1 MDLDL
6 FSGIIRKLIL
16 VHDRVSLP
24 GMGSFIAETAPSV
37 FSDRAMVIHPPF
49 RRILFRPGEIWNDGI
64 LEDAYA
70 REFSL
75 DDDVARKEIA
85 EFVSYLKGELNTHKS
100 VRIPEFGTMRA
111 TEQNDY
117 FFVAEKGLFNYLE
130 TFGLEPLN
138 IKILPKKGEI
148 ETHTK
153 NAVKNFFGQLPRQ
166 KSAPDRIQGEAGE
179 SQKVSEPV
187 NHNASE
193 SVHQNVAEKELVK
206 ADAAESQEVAEK
218 ETHKVVE
225 KEVREVV
232 EDKSQ
237 SVADHEISNA
247 GEAESKEVVEK
258 GSHIAGE
265 VESKEAVDSESHKA
279 DEAESQGVSEN
290 ELVEVTA
297 TEVRE
302 VVDNEHKRT
311 SDKESHKTVEAKS
324 QGSTEKEDE
333 SQSTSQEQHIEKVK
347 DNVKEKE
354 SRFIKRVI
362 IVLSVVFL
370 ILALI
375 VAAVVFKDELRP
387 FWEWL
392 LYSEEEREFLR
403 GM

>member
-130 TFGLEPLN
+130 AFGLEPLN
-138 IKILPKKGEI
+138 IKILPKKGEV

-153 NAVKNFFGQLPRQ
+153 NAVKNFFGHMPTKGSVTDKTQDEEEELH
-166 KSAPDRIQGEAGE
+166 KEDEAELQG
-179 SQKVSEPV
+179 VV
-187 NHNASE
+187 
-193 SVHQNVAEKELVK
+193 EKESHKAVK
-206 ADAAESQEVAEK
+206 IESKEVAEK
-218 ETHKVVE
+218 EVVEEEVAE
-225 KEVREVV
+225 KEV
-232 EDKSQ
+232 
-237 SVADHEISNA
+237 
-247 GEAESKEVVEK
+247 AEKEVVEEEV
-258 GSHIAGE
+258 GE
-265 VESKEAVDSESHKA
+265 VD
-279 DEAESQGVSEN
+279 DEAAQGATDAEASEAAGADSREVADNESQS
-290 ELVEVTA
+290 TA
-297 TEVRE
+297 
-302 VVDNEHKRT
+302 
-311 SDKESHKTVEAKS
+311 DKEILKSVETRS
-324 QGSTEKEDE
+324 QESTEKEPHKVAVKEDE

-347 DNVKEKE
+347 DDVKEKE

-362 IVLSVVFL
+362 IMLSVVFL

>member
-49 RRILFRPGEIWNDGI
+49 RRILFRSGEIWNDGI
-64 LEDAYA
+64 LEDTYA
-70 REFSL
+70 REFAL
-75 DDDVARKEIA
+75 DDDAAKKEIA
-85 EFVSYLKGELNTHKS
+85 EFVSYLKRELNTHKS
-100 VRIPEFGTMRA
+100 LRIPEFGTMRA

-130 TFGLEPLN
+130 AFGLEPLN
-138 IKILPKKGEI
+138 IKILPKKGEV

-153 NAVKNFFGQLPRQ
+153 NAVKNFFGHMPTKGSVTDKTQDEEEELH
-166 KSAPDRIQGEAGE
+166 KEDEAELQG
-179 SQKVSEPV
+179 VV
-187 NHNASE
+187 
-193 SVHQNVAEKELVK
+193 EKESHKAVK
-206 ADAAESQEVAEK
+206 IESKEVAEK
-218 ETHKVVE
+218 EVVEEEVGEVDDEAAQGAIDAEASEAAREEASEVADNESQSTADKEILKSVETRSQESTEKEPHKV
-225 KEVREVV
+225 
-232 EDKSQ
+232 
-237 SVADHEISNA
+237 AA
-247 GEAESKEVVEK
+247 
-258 GSHIAGE
+258 
-265 VESKEAVDSESHKA
+265 
-279 DEAESQGVSEN
+279 
-290 ELVEVTA
+290 
-297 TEVRE
+297 
-302 VVDNEHKRT
+302 
-311 SDKESHKTVEAKS
+311 
-324 QGSTEKEDE
+324 KEDE
-333 SQSTSQEQHIEKVK
+333 SQSTSQEQHIDKEK

-403 GM
+403 SM